1 MYRMACAAGALP
13 SLLFS
18 AGENTRVWPGY
29 EAIAEPV
36 LLAGQMHDYR
46 RTLYQPRDGGC
57 RSGGDWDRASV
68 SGGVWDE

>member
-29 EAIAEPV
+29 GAVGEPV
-36 LLAGQMHDYR
+36 LLAGQMHAYC
-46 RTLYQPRDGGC
+46 RTLYQQRGDGC
-57 RSGGDWDRASV
+57 RPVGDWDQAGV
-68 SGGVWDE
+68 SRWVWDD